1 MKLPTLYKPNAR
13 GKIQVFNIET
23 HNNTYSISWG
33 QLDGKLQYKQTVC
46 TGKNIGK
53 SNETTPEQ
61 QAELEA
67 KALWT
72 KKCKANYSTNKTA
85 PVTVN
90 LPMKVSKYQD
100 HKSKIKFPCFTSAK
114 LNGVNC
120 EYRLVNGT
128 LKLLSRGGEEYPIP
142 EHQRDEAIK
151 ALETLTTESINGEM
165 YIHGE
170 HLQDIMSATK
180 KHNELTPKL
189 KFYVFDFPLVQ
200 GTYQARCEECYSL
213 LNKLSLKNIIP
224 INVGVAYDHD
234 DIIDMHQ
241 EVTSVGYEGVIIR
254 NPNGLYKYNTRS
266 LDVFKYKTVL
276 DAEFKVVDYNKD
288 KYGHIVWVLE
298 TDKGLQFKAKQ
309 RGTHEERLA
318 VAKAVNTFIGKW
330 LTVEFE
336 MLSKDGIPL
345 KPVGTTF
352 RDCDPSGDPLE

>member
-1 MKLPTLYKPNAR
+1 MKLPTLYKTNAR
-13 GKIQVFNIET
+13 NKVQVFNIEI
-23 HNNTYSISWG
+23 NDDTYTVSWG
-33 QLDGKLQYKQTVC
+33 QLDGKLQYKETTCSSKNV
-46 TGKNIGK
+46 GKA
-53 SNETTPEQ
+53 NETTPSQ

-67 KALWT
+67 KALWN
-72 KKCKANYSTNKTA
+72 KKCKANYSTDKIA
-85 PVTVN
+85 PIKVN

-114 LNGVNC
+114 LNGINC
-120 EYRLVNGT
+120 EYRLVDGE
-128 LKLLSRGGEEYPIP
+128 LKLLSRGGETYPIP
-142 EHQRDEAIK
+142 EHQRDEALK
-151 ALETLTTESINGEM
+151 ALEALTTESINGEM

-180 KHNELTPKL
+180 KHNELTSKL
-189 KFYVFDFPLVQ
+189 KFYVFDFPLIP
-200 GTYQARCEECYSL
+200 GTYQKRCEEGYAIF
-213 LNKLSLKNIIP
+213 NKLPLKSILP
-224 INVGVAYDHD
+224 VNVGVAYDHD
-234 DIIDMHQ
+234 DIIEMHQ
-241 EVTSVGYEGVIIR
+241 EVTSVGYEGIIIR
-254 NPNGLYKYNTRS
+254 NPEGLYQYNTRS

-276 DAEFKVVDYNKD
+276 DAEFKVVNYNKD

-318 VAKAVNTFIGKW
+318 VAKAVNTFIGRW

-352 RDCDPSGDPLE
+352 RECDVSGNPTE